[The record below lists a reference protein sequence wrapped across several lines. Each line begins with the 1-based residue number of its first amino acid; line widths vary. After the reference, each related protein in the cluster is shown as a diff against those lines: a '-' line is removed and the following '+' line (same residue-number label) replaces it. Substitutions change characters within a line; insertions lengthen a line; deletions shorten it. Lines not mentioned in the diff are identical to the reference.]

1 MRITFCGTGAGGS
14 VNPRRGA
21 ASIHLAHEDARILV
35 DAGPGFMERM
45 VDTGLDADAVSDV
58 VFSHLHFDHAMGVIE
73 LFTRL
78 IVRRGAPVTV
88 FGPRDTDTYI
98 EAALGFARVNATSDF
113 INRWLDGVSVEL
125 TRPEDEREICGI
137 DVRSVEV
144 PHAPYLECLARRFE
158 AGGRSL
164 VYTGDTTYAPDAL
177 VPLADGADVLVH
189 EAYTES
195 CLARM
200 VEGLSESARA
210 GLYRGIQGT
219 HSTAESAGRIAR
231 DAGVGT
237 LVLTHIMS
245 QERDWELIEEA
256 RRAFD
261 GTIVV
266 ASDGLSLEI

>member
-1 MRITFCGTGAGGS
+1 MRITFCGSGAGAA

-21 ASIHLAHEDARILV
+21 SSIHLAHGEARLLV
-35 DAGPGFMERM
+35 DTGPGFMERM
-45 VDTGLDADAVSDV
+45 ADSGLDADAVSGV
-58 VFSHLHFDHAMGVIE
+58 VFSHLHFDHAMGVVE
-73 LFTRL
+73 LFSRL
-78 IVRRGAPVTV
+78 IVRHGPPVTV
-88 FGPRDTDTYI
+88 YGPRDTDNYI
-98 EAALGFARVNATSDF
+98 EAALGFARVNATNDF
-113 INRWLDGVSVEL
+113 IRGWLDGVSVEL
-125 TRPEDEREICGI
+125 TRPGDEREIGGM

-177 VPLADGADVLVH
+177 VPLAEGADVLVH

-195 CLARM
+195 CLERM
-200 VEGLSESARA
+200 AEGMTESGRT
-210 GLYRGIQGT
+210 GLYNGVRGT

-237 LVLTHIMS
+237 LVLTHIMPL
-245 QERDWELIEEA
+245 ERDWELVEDA

-266 ASDGLSLEI
+266 ASDGLSLEV

>member
-1 MRITFCGTGAGGS
+1 MRITFCGSGAGGS

-21 ASIHLAHEDARILV
+21 ASIHLAHGDARILV
-35 DAGPGFMERM
+35 DTGPGFMERM
-45 VDTGLDADAVSDV
+45 VDSGLDADAVSDV
-58 VFSHLHFDHAMGVIE
+58 VFSHLHFDHAMGVVE

-78 IVRRGAPVTV
+78 IVRHGPPVTV
-88 FGPRDTDTYI
+88 YGPRDTDTYI
-98 EAALGFARVNATSDF
+98 EAALGFARVNATSDY
-113 INRWLDGVSVEL
+113 IRGWLDGVSVEL
-125 TRPEDEREICGI
+125 TRPGDERELGGMR
-137 DVRSVEV
+137 VRSVEV
-144 PHAPYLECLARRFE
+144 PHAPYLECLARRFD

-164 VYTGDTTYAPDAL
+164 VYSGDTTYAPEAM

-200 VEGLSESARA
+200 AEGLSESARA
-210 GLYRGIQGT
+210 GLYRGVGGT

-231 DAGVGT
+231 DAGVKT

-245 QERDWELIEEA
+245 LEQDWELIEEA

-261 GTIVV
+261 GTIML
-266 ASDGLSLEI
+266 AADGLSLEI

>member
-1 MRITFCGTGAGGS
+1 
-14 VNPRRGA
+14 
-21 ASIHLAHEDARILV
+21 
-35 DAGPGFMERM
+35 MERM
-45 VDTGLDADAVSDV
+45 VDSGLDADAVSDV
-58 VFSHLHFDHAMGVIE
+58 VLSHLHFDHAMGVVE

-88 FGPRDTDTYI
+88 FGPRDTDTYM
-98 EAALGFARVNATSDF
+98 EAALAFARVNATSDF
-113 INRWLDGVSVEL
+113 IRRWLDGVSVEL
-125 TRPEDEREICGI
+125 TRPGDERDIGGMA
-137 DVRSVEV
+137 VRSVEV

-164 VYTGDTTYAPDAL
+164 VYTGDTTYAPEAL

-195 CLARM
+195 CLERM
-200 VEGLSESARA
+200 AEGLSEAARQ
-210 GLYRGIQGT
+210 GLFRGVGGT

-245 QERDWELIEEA
+245 LERDWELVEEA

-266 ASDGLSLEI
+266 ATDGMSLEV

>member
-1 MRITFCGTGAGGS
+1 MRITFCGSGAGAA

-21 ASIHLAHEDARILV
+21 SSIHLAHGDAQVLV
-35 DAGPGFMERM
+35 DTGPGFMERM
-45 VDTGLDADAVSDV
+45 ADSGLEPDSVGDV
-58 VFSHLHFDHAMGVIE
+58 VFSHLHFDHAMGVVE

-88 FGPRDTDTYI
+88 YGPRDTDSYI
-98 EAALGFARVNATSDF
+98 EAALGFARVNATNDY
-113 INRWLDGVSVEL
+113 IRNWLDGVSVEL
-125 TRPEDEREICGI
+125 TRPGDEREIGGI

-164 VYTGDTTYAPDAL
+164 VYTGDTTYAPEVL

-189 EAYTES
+189 EAFTES
-195 CLARM
+195 CLMRM
-200 VEGLSESARA
+200 SEGMSESGRQ
-210 GLYRGIQGT
+210 GLLKGVRGT
-219 HSTAESAGRIAR
+219 HSRAESAGRVAR

-237 LVLTHIMS
+237 LVLTHIMPL
-245 QERDWELIEEA
+245 ERDWELVEEA
-256 RRAFD
+256 RREFD
-261 GTIVV
+261 GTIVI

>member
-1 MRITFCGTGAGGS
+1 M
-14 VNPRRGA
+14 
-21 ASIHLAHEDARILV
+21 
-35 DAGPGFMERM
+35 
-45 VDTGLDADAVSDV
+45 
-58 VFSHLHFDHAMGVIE
+58 
-73 LFTRL
+73 
-78 IVRRGAPVTV
+78 
-88 FGPRDTDTYI
+88 
-98 EAALGFARVNATSDF
+98 
-113 INRWLDGVSVEL
+113 DGVSVEL
-125 TRPEDEREICGI
+125 TRPGDEREICGI

-164 VYTGDTTYAPDAL
+164 VYTGDTTYAPEAL

-195 CLARM
+195 CLGADGGGPVGVGARGA
-200 VEGLSESARA
+200 VS
-210 GLYRGIQGT
+210 RGAGT

-237 LVLTHIMS
+237 LVLTHILS
-245 QERDWELIEEA
+245 LEHDWELVEEA

-266 ASDGLSLEI
+266 ASDGLSLEV

>member
-1 MRITFCGTGAGGS
+1 MRITFCGSGAGGS

-21 ASIHLAHEDARILV
+21 ASIHLAHGDARILV

-45 VDTGLDADAVSDV
+45 VDSGLDADAVSDV
-58 VFSHLHFDHAMGVIE
+58 VLSHLHFDHAMGVVE

-88 FGPRDTDTYI
+88 FGPRDTDTYM
-98 EAALGFARVNATSDF
+98 EAALAFARVNATSDF
-113 INRWLDGVSVEL
+113 IRRWLDGVSVEL
-125 TRPEDEREICGI
+125 TRPGDEREIGGME
-137 DVRSVEV
+137 VRSVEV

-164 VYTGDTTYAPDAL
+164 VYTGDTTYAPEAL

-195 CLARM
+195 CLERM
-200 VEGLSESARA
+200 AEGLSEA
-210 GLYRGIQGT
+210 GRQGLFRGVAGT

-245 QERDWELIEEA
+245 LERDWELVEEA
-256 RRAFD
+256 RRAYD

-266 ASDGLSLEI
+266 ATDGMSLEV

>member
-1 MRITFCGTGAGGS
+1 
-14 VNPRRGA
+14 
-21 ASIHLAHEDARILV
+21 
-35 DAGPGFMERM
+35 MERM
-45 VDTGLDADAVSDV
+45 VDSGLDADAVSDV
-58 VFSHLHFDHAMGVIE
+58 VFSHLHFDHAMGVVE

-78 IVRRGAPVTV
+78 IVRRGAPVTI

-98 EAALGFARVNATSDF
+98 EAALGFARVNSTSDY
-113 INRWLDGVSVEL
+113 IRGWLDGVGVEL
-125 TRPEDEREICGI
+125 TRPGDEREIGGI
-137 DVRSVEV
+137 RVRSVEV

-189 EAYTES
+189 EAYTEA

-200 VEGLSESARA
+200 AEGLPESARA
-210 GLYRGIQGT
+210 GLYRGVRGT

-231 DAGVGT
+231 DAGVNT

-245 QERDWELIEEA
+245 LERDSELIEEA

-261 GTIVV
+261 GTIVL
-266 ASDGLSLEI
+266 ASDGLSLEV